1 MKKNKTIKANIINKG
16 YSKGRFTNQKFE
28 DQRIAEE
35 QKRIKK
41 ETELINIAG
50 FFVAGV
56 VMTLAWIWFG
66 WKMPVILILV
76 VLSNNLCNVK

>member
-41 ETELINIAG
+41 ETQIVNIAG
-50 FFVAGV
+50 GIIGIAALIFAGFAYGIE
-56 VMTLAWIWFG
+56 L
-66 WKMPVILILV
+66 PVILFVI